1 MSADSIGIGARLRA
15 AREAQKTPDG
25 GHWSRAEMARQL
37 RAAATERDRQRL
49 PGVPSLASMVKD
61 WENGKY
67 TPKADYR
74 RLYCRAL
81 RTSEERLFGNED
93 LATQETVAHRGRDEL
108 RRRLDDVLSSGAMS
122 AAALQ
127 SWEETVLHYGVA
139 AREQPPARVA
149 ADLED
154 DLEELYAGLGRYR
167 SVSTLRQLIRITAQM
182 SGLMCLTLIKLD
194 EQTAFRCWART
205 ARIAARETEDP
216 STRAWVLAQEA
227 YGHFYTGDL
236 VQAIAVAR
244 DAQRM
249 AESSVGAVLAVA
261 LEARAHAAFG
271 PEHGE
276 DCRSALHRAE
286 DILEALPD
294 EVINSSAFGYSEAQL
309 RFHEGNALTYLGD
322 TGAAWTA
329 QQQALALCPA
339 HDFTDR
345 TLVQLDRTLCLTR
358 NSAIAEALACAIAAL
373 EPLTEVQREGIISQR
388 GREVLDAISESQRR
402 LPAARQLEEL
412 LTPTFETRRLSTWR

>member
-1 MSADSIGIGARLRA
+1 MSADSVRIGARLRT

-49 PGVPSLASMVKD
+49 PGVPSLASMIKD

-67 TPKADYR
+67 IPKGDYQ

-81 RTSEERLFGNED
+81 QTSEQRLFGDEEP
-93 LATQETVAHRGRDEL
+93 ATNGTSAHRGRDEL
-108 RRRLDDVLSSGAMS
+108 RRCLDDVLSPGAMS
-122 AAALQ
+122 AAALE
-127 SWEETVLHYGVA
+127 SWEETLLRYGLA
-139 AREQPPARVA
+139 AREQPPARVV

-154 DLEELYAGLGRYR
+154 DLEELHAGLGRYR
-167 SVSTLRQLIRITAQM
+167 SVSTLRRLTRITAQM

-194 EQTAFRCWART
+194 EQPAFRRWART
-205 ARIAARETEDP
+205 ARIAAGEAEDS
-216 STRAWVLAQEA
+216 STRSWVLAQEA
-227 YGHFYTGDL
+227 YGHFYTGHL
-236 VQAIAVAR
+236 VRAIAVAQ

-249 AESSVGAVLAVA
+249 AESSVGAVLAAA

-271 PEHGE
+271 HQRVE

-286 DILEALPD
+286 DILGALPD
-294 EVINSSAFGYSEAQL
+294 EVVNSSAFGYSEAQL

-322 TGAAWTA
+322 TDAAWAA
-329 QQQALALCPA
+329 QQQALALCPSG
-339 HDFTDR
+339 DFTDR
-345 TLVQLDRTLCLTR
+345 TLIRLDRTLCLTR
-358 NSAIAEALACAIAAL
+358 DGEITEALACAVAAL

-388 GREVLDAISESQRR
+388 GREVLDTISKPQRR

-412 LTPTFETRRLSTWR
+412 LTSTVEARRHTT

>member
-1 MSADSIGIGARLRA
+1 MSAGSIGIGARLRA
-15 AREAQKTPDG
+15 ARETQKTSDG

-67 TPKADYR
+67 TPKVDYR

-81 RTSEERLFGNED
+81 STSEERLFGNEEFPIP
-93 LATQETVAHRGRDEL
+93 ETVAHRGRDEL

-127 SWEETVLHYGVA
+127 SWEETVLRYGSA

-182 SGLMCLTLIKLD
+182 SGLMCLALIKLD

-205 ARIAARETEDP
+205 ARLAARETEDR

-236 VQAIAVAR
+236 IQAIAVAQ
-244 DAQRM
+244 DAQRT

-261 LEARAHAAFG
+261 LEARAYAAFG
-271 PEHGE
+271 PERGE

-286 DILEALPD
+286 DIFGALPG

-322 TGAAWTA
+322 SSAAWSA
-329 QQQALALCPA
+329 QQQALDLCPA

-345 TLVQLDRTLCLTR
+345 TLIQLDRTLCLARDGEIT
-358 NSAIAEALACAIAAL
+358 EALARAVAAL
-373 EPLTEVQREGIISQR
+373 EPLTEVQRKGIISQR
-388 GREVLDAISESQRR
+388 GREVLDAISEPQRR

-412 LTPTFETRRLSTWR
+412 LTSTFESRRYSK